1 MATDVQEKNTY
12 FADVVSATENPKRVN
27 FRALFN
33 TETREDS
40 DFVLP
45 LECIKAV
52 KHKFKK
58 SLVGYFVGKSVAFTL
73 VKNYVTNTW
82 GKFSFEKVMKDD
94 DGFFFFKFASINGV
108 EQVLEQ
114 VPWLLRNT
122 PLILQ
127 KWKPNISL
135 TKDKVTKV
143 PVWVKMHR
151 VPTVSYSEDG
161 LSLIGSQI
169 GKPIMLDAF
178 TSAMCVDPWGR
189 IGFARALI
197 EVSTEKELKEEVIMA
212 VPFED
217 GIGCTKERIRT
228 SGDGFTTVTSKKK
241 NKGKAQIGG
250 NTKKSNGF
258 KVNNLNANL
267 QYRPVT
273 VQKDNSAK
281 TNEDPSVEDP
291 NSVFISPNSFDALC
305 DNDDSV
311 KDEEDSDSEVE
322 ESYVVYDSNTIV
334 IKGASTPS
342 NDDLDVYVCAIL
354 ESHVDLSALSHVCS
368 QVFRSWD
375 WTSNANLCSKGC
387 RIIVGWNT
395 DVVNLMVLSQ
405 SNQTMHVKIVYKS
418 SNKIMF
424 CTSIYASNS
433 QTDRRMPWEEL
444 GLHKNFT
451 RGSPWNLMGD
461 FNVALNLEDYHS
473 GPSSLNSAMNEFKDC
488 VAKNEV
494 MDVNASG
501 LHYTWNQK
509 PRGGGG
515 VLNKLDRIMGN
526 MDFIDSY
533 PGAFALF
540 QPYRISDHSLAVL
553 KIPTL
558 TIAKPKPFKFFNFI
572 TFKERLLGVVS
583 EHWKMNT
590 SGHFMFQVVSKLKVL
605 KKPMRKLVHDQG
617 NLHDRVNRLRVEL
630 DEVQKDLY

>member
-1 MATDVQEKNTY
+1 MEKGYGEENIQSIINKFTDKIKSIENNNSSPQKNNGNWSQLSGEGFDAWDDPKVCAMKQNEATISPQKKTFMATDVQEKNTY

-82 GKFSFEKVMKDD
+82 GKFGFQKVMKVD
-94 DGFFFFKFASINGV
+94 DGFFFFKFASINDV

-114 VPWLLRNT
+114 GPWLIRNT

-151 VPTVSYSEDG
+151 VPTVAYSEDG

-197 EVSTEKELKEEVIMA
+197 E
-212 VPFED
+212 
-217 GIGCTKERIRT
+217 ERIRVEYEWKPPLCLDCHIFGHNA
-228 SGDGFTTVTSKKK
+228 SLCPK
-241 NKGKAQIGG
+241 NVWLLLRHLGMGSRLLQVRRRI
-250 NTKKSNGF
+250 

-311 KDEEDSDSEVE
+311 KVSDLGETSGGQKLDSAKHSHGKDEEDSDSEVE
-322 ESYVVYDSNTIV
+322 EIYVVYDSNTIV

-342 NDDLDVYVCAIL
+342 NDGLDV
-354 ESHVDLSALSHVCS
+354 
-368 QVFRSWD
+368 
-375 WTSNANLCSKGC
+375 
-387 RIIVGWNT
+387 
-395 DVVNLMVLSQ
+395 
-405 SNQTMHVKIVYKS
+405 
-418 SNKIMF
+418 
-424 CTSIYASNS
+424 
-433 QTDRRMPWEEL
+433 
-444 GLHKNFT
+444 
-451 RGSPWNLMGD
+451 
-461 FNVALNLEDYHS
+461 
-473 GPSSLNSAMNEFKDC
+473 
-488 VAKNEV
+488 
-494 MDVNASG
+494 
-501 LHYTWNQK
+501 
-509 PRGGGG
+509 
-515 VLNKLDRIMGN
+515 
-526 MDFIDSY
+526 
-533 PGAFALF
+533 
-540 QPYRISDHSLAVL
+540 
-553 KIPTL
+553 
-558 TIAKPKPFKFFNFI
+558 
-572 TFKERLLGVVS
+572 
-583 EHWKMNT
+583 
-590 SGHFMFQVVSKLKVL
+590 
-605 KKPMRKLVHDQG
+605 
-617 NLHDRVNRLRVEL
+617 
-630 DEVQKDLY
+630 